1 MLRMGNLR
9 DGSGCLLP
17 SLMMGELK
25 GWMRVPAV
33 KPDDGTGSRNPM
45 EDERSMDSH
54 KLSSDPYNL
63 PTNPPINAII
73 KILNTISYHTNNKT

>member
-1 MLRMGNLR
+1 M
-9 DGSGCLLP
+9 
-17 SLMMGELK
+17 
-25 GWMRVPAV
+25 PAA
-33 KPDDGTGSRNPM
+33 KPDDGSGFRDPK

-63 PTNPPINAII
+63 PTNPSINEII